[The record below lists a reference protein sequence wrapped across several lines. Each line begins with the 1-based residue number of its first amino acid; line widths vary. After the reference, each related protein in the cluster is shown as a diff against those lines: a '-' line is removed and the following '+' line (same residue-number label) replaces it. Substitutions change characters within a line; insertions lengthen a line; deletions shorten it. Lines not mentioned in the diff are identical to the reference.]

1 MPGAHPLDSAGAG
14 ANFPGHPSRRGVA
27 IRISR
32 TPRTGSYRTSKRRL
46 PPMRVAVSL
55 LAAAVLALPA
65 ALPQAAGASPISDA
79 RQLTFEG
86 KRAGEGYFS
95 ADGSKMI
102 FQSERVEGNPF
113 FQMYLFDL
121 ETGDIERL
129 STGVGKTT
137 CGWIHPGGEKALFAT
152 TQFDP
157 RAEEKMQAELEARAS
172 GETRRYSWD
181 YDPTYEIVETDLEEG
196 GYTKLTDARGYDA
209 EGAYSPDGE
218 HIVFASN
225 RHAYARDLSRE
236 EEQRLERQ
244 PSYFMDIYVMDSDG
258 SDVRRLTDA
267 PGYDG
272 GPFWSADG
280 EKIVWRRFAE
290 DGKTAEVY
298 TMDAD
303 GSDIRQITHMGV
315 MSWAPFFHP
324 SGEYIIFANNKHGFD
339 NFELYI
345 VDAEGRKQPV
355 RITDREGFDGL
366 PTFAP
371 GGETISWTSNATSSG
386 NSQLFIADWEHQEAL
401 ALLAEAPLRER
412 AAAPSVEGTSPEI
425 AVADLK
431 RHVEALTAEEMAGRL
446 TGTEGARKATGY
458 VAETFRGL
466 GLAPAGV
473 DGGMFQPFEFTAGV
487 ALAEGNTLSVSVDG
501 EARDLE
507 VKERW
512 RPLAFSKPGTV
523 EQTGVT
529 FAGYGIVAPETGE
542 RPGLDSY
549 QDVDVA
555 GQWVL
560 VWRGMP
566 GELSRE
572 RRTYLSRFA
581 DPRYKASVAK
591 ANGAAGVIFAPPP
604 RDDFPDE
611 LPRMS
616 YEASSGSANLP
627 VVAVDRAAMERM
639 LSILGD
645 ELDAVAARLDEGE
658 TGARRLIGVEAA
670 AEIALDQETR
680 TGRNVLARLDL
691 DGEPA
696 GEGRPPL
703 VIGAHVDHLGRG
715 ETAGS
720 LAGAEGEGK
729 IHPGADDNASGVAA
743 LIEVAQWLKAREEE
757 LEGARDVIF
766 AAWSGEEL
774 GLLGASHFTDAK
786 VEAANAE
793 DLSELVSAYI
803 NMDMVGRLSD
813 EVIAGGVASSPIWE
827 REIERRN
834 AVVRLPITTSADP
847 YMPTDA
853 TAFYLKGVPILSL
866 FTGAHGDYHR
876 PSDTADK
883 LNYEGLRDVARF
895 VALVGRSR
903 ALSADEPEFVERER
917 PGGEG
922 GRQMGGVRLG
932 TIPDYAEEGV
942 TGVPLSGVA
951 KGGPAAEAGLKG
963 GDVVVELAGEDLENI
978 YDYVRVINGLKP
990 GEEVS
995 ITVRRDG
1002 EPVEM
1007 GIVPA
1012 RRE

>member
-1 MPGAHPLDSAGAG
+1 
-14 ANFPGHPSRRGVA
+14 
-27 IRISR
+27 
-32 TPRTGSYRTSKRRL
+32 
-46 PPMRVAVSL
+46 MRFVSL
-55 LAAAVLALPA
+55 LVAAALLVPA
-65 ALPQAAGASPISDA
+65 ALPADASASPISDA

-95 ADGSKMI
+95 ADGTKMI
-102 FQSERVEGNPF
+102 FQSERTAGNPF

-121 ETGDIERL
+121 ETGDVERL

-137 CGWIHPGGEKALFAT
+137 CGWLHPDGEKALFAT

-157 RAEEKMQAELEARAS
+157 KAEEKMQAELEARES
-172 GETRRYSWD
+172 GQERRYSWD
-181 YDPTYEIVETDLEEG
+181 YDPTYEIVETDLEDG
-196 GYTKLTDARGYDA
+196 GYKKLTDARGYDA
-209 EGAYSPDGE
+209 EGSYAPDGDQ
-218 HIVFASN
+218 IVFASN
-225 RHAYARDLSRE
+225 RHAYARDLSDE
-236 EEQRLERQ
+236 EAARLERQ

-290 DGKTAEVY
+290 DGKTAEIY

-303 GSDIRQITHMGV
+303 GSDIRQITDMGV

-324 SGEYIIFANNKHGFD
+324 SGDYIIFANNKQGFA
-339 NFELYI
+339 NFELYL
-345 VDAEGRKQPV
+345 VDAQGRKQPV
-355 RITDREGFDGL
+355 RVTEREGFDGL
-366 PTFAP
+366 PTFSP
-371 GGETISWTSNATSSG
+371 DGETISWTSDATSSG
-386 NSQLFIADWEHQEAL
+386 NSQLFIADWDHQEAL
-401 ALLAEAPLRER
+401 AMLAEAPLAER
-412 AAAPSVEGTSPEI
+412 ASAPAVDGTSPEI
-425 AVADLK
+425 SVADLK
-431 RHVEALTAEEMAGRL
+431 RHVGKLTAEEMAGRL
-446 TGTEGARKATGY
+446 TGTEGAERATAY
-458 VAETFRGL
+458 VAEAFRGL
-466 GLAPAGV
+466 GLTPAGA
-473 DGGMFQPFEFTAGV
+473 DGGLFQPFEFTAGV
-487 ALAEGNTLSVSVDG
+487 ALADGNALSVSVDG
-501 EARDLE
+501 QSKPLAVEA
-507 VKERW
+507 RW
-512 RPLAFSKPGTV
+512 RPLAFSEPGKV

-529 FAGYGIVAPETGE
+529 FAGYGIVAPESGDA
-542 RPGLDSY
+542 PALNSY
-549 QDVDVA
+549 QDLDVE

-560 VWRGMP
+560 IWRGMP

-611 LPRMS
+611 LPRVS
-616 YEASSGSANLP
+616 YEASSGSSNLP
-627 VVAVDRAAMERM
+627 VVAVDRQAMQRM

-645 ELDAVAARLDEGE
+645 ELDDVAARLDQGE
-658 TGARRLIGVEAA
+658 AGGRQLIGVEAE
-670 AEIALDQETR
+670 AEIALDQERR

-691 DGEPA
+691 DGKPD

-743 LIEVAQWLKAREEE
+743 LIEVAQWLKAREDK
-757 LEGARDVIF
+757 LDGARDVIF

-774 GLLGASHFTDAK
+774 GLLGSSHFTGSK
-786 VEAANAE
+786 VETAGAE

-834 AVVRLPITTSADP
+834 AVVGLPITTSADP

-866 FTGAHGDYHR
+866 FTGAHEDYHR

-883 LNYEGLRDVARF
+883 LNYEGLRDIARF

-903 ALSADEPEFVERER
+903 ALAAEEPEFVKRER

-922 GRQMGGVRLG
+922 GRRMGSVKLG
-932 TIPDYAEEGV
+932 TIPDYAEEDA
-942 TGVPLSGVA
+942 TGVPLSGVVE
-951 KGGPAAEAGLKG
+951 GGPAQEAGLKG
-963 GDVVVELAGEDLENI
+963 GDVVVELAGQELENI
-978 YDYVRVINGLKP
+978 YDYVRAINGLKP
-990 GEEVS
+990 GEEVA

-1002 EPVEM
+1002 EPVELS
-1007 GIVPA
+1007 ITPT

>member
-1 MPGAHPLDSAGAG
+1 
-14 ANFPGHPSRRGVA
+14 
-27 IRISR
+27 
-32 TPRTGSYRTSKRRL
+32 
-46 PPMRVAVSL
+46 MRVASL
-55 LAAAVLALPA
+55 LVAFALLVPPAVPDA
-65 ALPQAAGASPISDA
+65 ALASPISNA

-86 KRAGEGYFS
+86 QRAGEGYFS

-102 FQSERVEGNPF
+102 FQSERTQGNPF
-113 FQMYLFDL
+113 FQIYLFDL
-121 ETGDIERL
+121 ETGDVERL

-137 CGWIHPGGEKALFAT
+137 CGWLHPDGERALFAT

-157 RAEEKMQAELEARAS
+157 TAEQKMQAELQARAE
-172 GETRRYSWD
+172 GTDRRYAWD
-181 YDPTYEIVETDLEEG
+181 YDPTYEIVETDLDDG

-209 EGAYSPDGE
+209 EGSYSPDGSK
-218 HIVFASN
+218 IVFASN
-225 RHAYARDLSRE
+225 RHAYAQELSE
-236 EEQRLERQ
+236 AEAERLDNQ
-244 PSYFMDIYVMDSDG
+244 PSYFMDLYVMDSDG
-258 SDVRRLTDA
+258 TDVRRLTDT

-272 GPFWSADG
+272 GPFWRADG
-280 EKIVWRRFAE
+280 DKIVWRRFSE
-290 DGKTAEVY
+290 DGKRAEIY

-303 GSDIRQITHMGV
+303 GTDVRQITDLGV

-324 SGEYIIFANNKHGFD
+324 SGDYIIFANNQQGFA

-345 VDAEGRKQPV
+345 VDAEGRREPV
-355 RITDREGFDGL
+355 RVTDREGFDGL

-371 GGETISWTSNATSSG
+371 DGETISWTSNATSSG
-386 NSQLFIADWEHQEAL
+386 DSQLFIADWDHQQAL
-401 ALLAEAPLRER
+401 QLLDQAPLAER
-412 AAAPSVEGTSPEI
+412 AAAPSVDGTSAEI
-425 AVADLK
+425 TVADLK
-431 RHVEALTAEEMAGRL
+431 RHVERLTAKEMAGRL
-446 TGTEGARKATGY
+446 TGTEGAKRATAY
-458 VAETFRGL
+458 VADAFRGL
-466 GLAPAGV
+466 GLTPAGA
-473 DGGMFQPFEFTAGV
+473 DGGLFQPFEFTAGV
-487 ALAEGNTLSVSVDG
+487 ALATGNTLSVSVDG
-501 EARDLE
+501 EARPLGVE
-507 VKERW
+507 ARW
-512 RPLAFSKPGTV
+512 RPLAFSEPGSV

-529 FAGYGIVAPETGE
+529 FAGYGIVAPDSGDQ
-542 RPGLDSY
+542 PGLNSY
-549 QDVDVA
+549 REIDVE

-560 VWRGMP
+560 IWRGMP
-566 GELSRE
+566 GELSQT

-604 RDDFPDE
+604 RAGFPDT
-611 LPRMS
+611 LPRLS

-627 VVAVDRAAMERM
+627 VLAVDRQAMRRM

-645 ELDAVAARLDEGE
+645 QLDDVAAQLDRGE
-658 TGARRLIGVEAA
+658 PGGRRLIGVEAA

-691 DGEPA
+691 DGQPA
-696 GEGRPPL
+696 DQGRPPL

-743 LIEVAQWLKAREEE
+743 LIEVAQWLQARQGK
-757 LEGARDVIF
+757 LNGARDVIF

-774 GLLGASHFTDAK
+774 GLLGASHFVDARA
-786 VEAANAE
+786 EAAGAE
-793 DLSELVSAYI
+793 NLSDLVSAYI

-813 EVIAGGVASSPIWE
+813 RVIAGGTGSSPIWA

-834 AVVRLPITTSADP
+834 AVVGLPIKTSADT

-866 FTGAHGDYHR
+866 FTGAHDDYHR

-883 LNYEGLRDVARF
+883 LNYQGLREIARF

-903 ALSADEPEFVERER
+903 ALAADEPAFVERER
-917 PGGEG
+917 PGAEG
-922 GRQMGGVRLG
+922 GRQMGNVKLG
-932 TIPDYAEEGV
+932 TVPDYAEQDV
-942 TGVPLSGVA
+942 DGVPLSGVV
-951 KGGPAAEAGLKG
+951 KGGPAEDAGLKG
-963 GDVVVELAGEDLENI
+963 GDVVVELAGQEVANI
-978 YDYVRVINGLKP
+978 YDYVRAINGLKP
-990 GEEVS
+990 GEQVT

-1002 EPVEM
+1002 TPVELQ
-1007 GIVPA
+1007 ITPT

>member
-1 MPGAHPLDSAGAG
+1 
-14 ANFPGHPSRRGVA
+14 
-27 IRISR
+27 
-32 TPRTGSYRTSKRRL
+32 
-46 PPMRVAVSL
+46 MRVAPL
-55 LAAAVLALPA
+55 LVAAALTVPIALPD
-65 ALPQAAGASPISDA
+65 AGAASPISDA

-86 KRAGEGYFS
+86 ERAGEGYFS

-102 FQSERVEGNPF
+102 FQSERTEGNPF

-121 ETGDIERL
+121 ETGDVERL

-137 CGWIHPGGEKALFAT
+137 CGWLHPDGERALFAT

-157 RAEEKMQAELEARAS
+157 KAKEKMEAELEARAT
-172 GETRRYSWD
+172 GEDRRYSWD

-196 GYTKLTDARGYDA
+196 GYKKLTDARGYDA

-218 HIVFASN
+218 QIVFASN
-225 RHAYARDLSRE
+225 RHAYARDLSE
-236 EEQRLERQ
+236 AEAERLERQ
-244 PSYFMDIYVMDSDG
+244 PSYFMDIYVMDADG
-258 SDVRRLTDA
+258 TDVRRLTDA

-280 EKIVWRRFAE
+280 EQIVWRRFSE
-290 DGKTAEVY
+290 DGKTAEIY
-298 TMDAD
+298 TANAD
-303 GSDIRQITHMGV
+303 GTEITQITDMGV

-324 SGEYIIFANNKHGFD
+324 SGDYIIFSNNKQGFA

-371 GGETISWTSNATSSG
+371 DGETISWTSNATSSG
-386 NSQLFIADWEHQEAL
+386 NSQLFIADWDHQQAL
-401 ALLAEAPLRER
+401 AMLEQAPLADR
-412 AAAPSVEGTSPEI
+412 AQAPAIDGTAPEI
-425 AVADLK
+425 RTADLK

-446 TGTEGARKATGY
+446 TGTEGAERATAY
-458 VAETFRGL
+458 VADAFRGL
-466 GLAPAGV
+466 GLEPAGT
-473 DGGMFQPFEFTAGV
+473 DGGFFQPFEFTAGV
-487 ALAEGNTLSVSVDG
+487 ALAEGNRLSVSVDG
-501 EARDLE
+501 QAHDLPVE
-507 VKERW
+507 ERW
-512 RPLAFSKPGTV
+512 RPLAFSEPGSV
-523 EQTGVT
+523 EETGVT

-542 RPGLDSY
+542 APGLNSY
-549 QDVDVA
+549 REIDVE

-560 VWRGMP
+560 IWRGMP
-566 GELSRE
+566 GELSQE
-572 RRTYLSRFA
+572 RRTDLSRFA

-604 RDDFPDE
+604 REDFPDT
-611 LPRMS
+611 LPRLS

-627 VVAVDRAAMERM
+627 VLAVDRQAMTRM

-645 ELDAVAARLDEGE
+645 ELDDVAAKLDKGE
-658 TGARRLIGVEAA
+658 AGGRRLIGVQAK

-691 DGEPA
+691 DGKPA
-696 GEGRPPL
+696 DEGRPPL

-720 LAGAEGEGK
+720 LAGAEAEGE

-743 LIEVAQWLKAREEE
+743 LIEVAQWLKARQDE
-757 LEGARDVIF
+757 LDGARDVIL

-774 GLLGASHFTDAK
+774 GLLGSSHFADAMAD
-786 VEAANAE
+786 AAGRE
-793 DLSELVSAYI
+793 DLAELVSAYL

-834 AVVRLPITTSADP
+834 AVVGLPITTSADT

-853 TAFYLKGVPILSL
+853 TAFYLRGVPILSL
-866 FTGAHGDYHR
+866 FTGAHEDYHR
-876 PSDTADK
+876 PADTADK
-883 LNYEGLRDVARF
+883 LNYEGLKDIARF
-895 VALVGRSR
+895 TALVGRSR
-903 ALSADEPEFVERER
+903 ALDADEPAYVERER

-922 GRQMGGVRLG
+922 GRRMGGVKLG

-942 TGVPLSGVA
+942 TGVPLSGVV
-951 KGGPAAEAGLKG
+951 KGGPAQEAGLKG
-963 GDVVVELAGEDLENI
+963 GDVVIELAGQDLENI

-990 GEEVS
+990 GEEVAV
-995 ITVRRDG
+995 TVRRDG
-1002 EPVEM
+1002 EPVELA
-1007 GIVPA
+1007 ITPT

>member
-1 MPGAHPLDSAGAG
+1 
-14 ANFPGHPSRRGVA
+14 
-27 IRISR
+27 
-32 TPRTGSYRTSKRRL
+32 
-46 PPMRVAVSL
+46 MRVVSL
-55 LAAAVLALPA
+55 LAAALLLVPA
-65 ALPQAAGASPISDA
+65 AFAHPAAASPISDA

-95 ADGSKMI
+95 ADGTKMI

-113 FQMYLFDL
+113 YQMYLFDL
-121 ETGDIERL
+121 ETGDVERL

-137 CGWIHPGGEKALFAT
+137 CGWIHPRGEKALFAT

-157 RAEEKMQAELEARAS
+157 RAKEKMKAELEARRK
-172 GETRRYSWD
+172 GEDRRYSWD

-196 GYTKLTDARGYDA
+196 GYEKLTDARGYDA
-209 EGAYSPDGE
+209 EGAYSPDGA

-225 RHAYARDLSRE
+225 RSAYARDLSE
-236 EEQRLERQ
+236 EEQARLERQ

-258 SDVRRLTDA
+258 TDVRRLTDA

-303 GSDIRQITHMGV
+303 GSDVRQITDMGV

-324 SGEYIIFANNKHGFD
+324 SGEYIIFSTNEQGFD
-339 NFELYI
+339 NFELYL
-345 VDAEGRKQPV
+345 VDAQGRKQPV
-355 RITDREGFDGL
+355 RVTNREGFDGL
-366 PTFAP
+366 PTFARD
-371 GGETISWTSNATSSG
+371 GETISWTSNATSSG
-386 NSQLFIADWEHQEAL
+386 NSQIFIANWDHQEAL
-401 ALLAEAPLRER
+401 AMLEEAPLAER
-412 AAAPSVEGTSPEI
+412 AQAPSVEGTAPEI
-425 AVADLK
+425 ETADLE
-431 RHVEALTAEEMAGRL
+431 RHVEKLTAEEMAGRL
-446 TGTEGARKATGY
+446 TGSTGARKATAY
-458 VAETFRGL
+458 VADAFRGL
-466 GLAPAGV
+466 GLEPAGA
-473 DGGMFQPFEFTAGV
+473 DGGFFQPFEFTAGV
-487 ALAEGNTLSVSVDG
+487 ALADGNALSVSVDG
-501 EARDLE
+501 QAKDLAVE
-507 VKERW
+507 ERW
-512 RPLAFSKPGTV
+512 RPLAFSAPGKA
-523 EQTGVT
+523 EETGVT

-542 RPGLDSY
+542 RDGLNSY
-549 QDVDVA
+549 RDLDVD

-560 VWRGMP
+560 IWRGMP
-566 GELSRE
+566 GELSRA
-572 RRTYLSRFA
+572 RRTELSRFA

-604 RDDFPDE
+604 RDDFPDT
-611 LPRMS
+611 LPRLS

-627 VVAVDRAAMERM
+627 VVAVDRQAMERM
-639 LSILGD
+639 LSILGA
-645 ELDAVAARLDEGE
+645 ELDAVAARLDQGE
-658 TGARRLIGVEAA
+658 AGGRQLIGVQAT

-691 DGEPA
+691 DGKPA

-720 LAGAEGEGK
+720 LAGAEAEGT

-743 LIEVAQWLKAREEE
+743 LIEVAQWLTARQDE
-757 LEGARDVIF
+757 LDGARDVIF

-774 GLLGASHFTDAK
+774 GLLGSSHF
-786 VEAANAE
+786 VEARAE
-793 DLSELVSAYI
+793 AAGADDLSELVSAYI
-803 NMDMVGRLSD
+803 NLDMVGRLSD

-834 AVVRLPITTSADP
+834 AVVGLPITTSADT

-866 FTGAHGDYHR
+866 FTGAHEDYHR
-876 PSDTADK
+876 PADTADK
-883 LNYEGLRDVARF
+883 LNYEGLKEIARF
-895 VALVGRSR
+895 VALVGRSQ
-903 ALSADEPEFVERER
+903 ALTADEPEYVERER

-922 GRQMGGVRLG
+922 GRRMGGVKLG
-932 TIPDYAEEGV
+932 TIPDYAEED
-942 TGVPLSGVA
+942 TAGVPLSGVV
-951 KGGPAAEAGLKG
+951 KGGPAQQAGLQG
-963 GDVVVELAGEDLENI
+963 GDVVIGLAGQDLENI
-978 YDYVRVINGLKP
+978 YDYMRVINGLKP
-990 GEEVS
+990 GEDVP

-1002 EPVEM
+1002 EPVELT
-1007 GIVPA
+1007 ITPI

>member
-1 MPGAHPLDSAGAG
+1 
-14 ANFPGHPSRRGVA
+14 
-27 IRISR
+27 
-32 TPRTGSYRTSKRRL
+32 
-46 PPMRVAVSL
+46 MRVASL
-55 LAAAVLALPA
+55 LVAAALLVPIALSDAAPA
-65 ALPQAAGASPISDA
+65 GPISDA

-102 FQSERVEGNPF
+102 FQSERTAGNPF
-113 FQMYLFDL
+113 FQIYLFDL
-121 ETGDIERL
+121 ETGDVERL

-137 CGWIHPGGEKALFAT
+137 CGWIHPSGEKALFAT

-157 RAEEKMQAELEARAS
+157 QAEEKMQAELEARES
-172 GETRRYSWD
+172 GQERRYSWD
-181 YDPTYEIVETDLEEG
+181 YDPTYEIVETDLDEG
-196 GYTKLTDARGYDA
+196 GYRKLTDARGYDA

-218 HIVFASN
+218 QIVFASN
-225 RHAYARDLSRE
+225 RSAYARDLSE
-236 EEQRLERQ
+236 EEQARLERQ
-244 PSYFMDIYVMDSDG
+244 PSYFMDLYVMDSDG
-258 SDVRRLTDA
+258 TDVRRLTDA

-280 EKIVWRRFAE
+280 EQIVWRRFAE

-303 GSDIRQITHMGV
+303 GSDIRQITDMGV

-324 SGEYIIFANNKHGFD
+324 SGEYIIFSNNEQGFD
-339 NFELYI
+339 NFELYL
-345 VDAEGRKQPV
+345 VDAAGRKQPV
-355 RITDREGFDGL
+355 RVTNREGFDGL
-366 PTFAP
+366 PTFSP
-371 GGETISWTSNATSSG
+371 DGETISWTSNATTSG
-386 NSQLFIADWEHQEAL
+386 NSQLFIADWDHQQAL
-401 ALLAEAPLRER
+401 AMLEQAPRAER
-412 AAAPSVEGTSPEI
+412 ASAPAVDGTAPEI
-425 AVADLK
+425 RAADLK
-431 RHVEALTAEEMAGRL
+431 RHVEELTAEEMAGRL
-446 TGTEGARKATGY
+446 TGTEGAKRATAY
-458 VAETFRGL
+458 VADAFRGL
-466 GLAPAGV
+466 DLAPAGL
-473 DGGMFQPFEFTAGV
+473 DGGFFQPFEFTAGV
-487 ALAEGNTLSVSVDG
+487 ALADGNDLSVSVDG
-501 EARDLE
+501 QFKPLAVEQ
-507 VKERW
+507 RW
-512 RPLAFSKPGTV
+512 RPLAFSKAGTV
-523 EQTGVT
+523 ETTGVT
-529 FAGYGIVAPETGE
+529 FAGYGIVAPESGDAE
-542 RPGLDSY
+542 ALNSYRELD
-549 QDVDVA
+549 VE

-560 VWRGMP
+560 IWRGMP

-591 ANGAAGVIFAPPP
+591 ANGAAGVIVAPPP

-611 LPRMS
+611 LPRLS

-627 VVAVDRAAMERM
+627 VLAVDRAAMHRM

-645 ELDAVAARLDEGE
+645 ELDDVAARLDRGE
-658 TGARRLIGVEAA
+658 AGGRQLIGVEAEA
-670 AEIALDQETR
+670 KIALDQEQR

-691 DGEPA
+691 DGKPA

-703 VIGAHVDHLGRG
+703 VVGAHVDHLGRG

-720 LAGAEGEGK
+720 LAGAAGEGK
-729 IHPGADDNASGVAA
+729 VHPGADDNASGVAA
-743 LIEVAQWLKAREEE
+743 LIEVAQWLKARESE
-757 LEGARDVIF
+757 LDGARDVIF

-786 VEAANAE
+786 VKATGAE
-793 DLSELVSAYI
+793 DLAELVSAYI

-834 AVVRLPITTSADP
+834 AVVGLPITTSADP

-866 FTGAHGDYHR
+866 FTGAHEDYHR

-883 LNYEGLRDVARF
+883 LNYDGLRDIARF

-903 ALSADEPEFVERER
+903 ALAAAEPEFVKRAR

-922 GRQMGGVRLG
+922 GRRMGGVKLG
-932 TIPDYAEEGV
+932 TIPDYAEEDL
-942 TGVPLSGVA
+942 TGVPLSGVVE
-951 KGGPAAEAGLKG
+951 GGPAQEAGLKG
-963 GDVVVELAGEDLENI
+963 GDVVVELAGQELENI

-990 GEEVS
+990 GEDVA

-1002 EPVEM
+1002 EPVELS
-1007 GIVPA
+1007 ITPT

>member
-1 MPGAHPLDSAGAG
+1 MRIPSFLVAVAATLAIALPGA
-14 ANFPGHPSRRGVA
+14 
-27 IRISR
+27 
-32 TPRTGSYRTSKRRL
+32 GS
-46 PPMRVAVSL
+46 
-55 LAAAVLALPA
+55 
-65 ALPQAAGASPISDA
+65 ASPISDA

-102 FQSERVEGNPF
+102 FQSERVAGNPF

-121 ETGDIERL
+121 ETGDVERL

-137 CGWIHPGGEKALFAT
+137 CGWIHPSGEKALFAT

-157 RAEEKMQAELEARAS
+157 RAEEKMQAELEARES
-172 GETRRYSWD
+172 GESRRYSWD
-181 YDPTYEIVETDLEEG
+181 YDPTYEIVETDLAEG

-225 RHAYARDLSRE
+225 RAAYARDLSD
-236 EEQRLERQ
+236 EEQARLENQ

-258 SDVRRLTDA
+258 TDVRRLTDA

-280 EKIVWRRFAE
+280 EEIVWRRFAE

-298 TMDAD
+298 TMNAD
-303 GSDIRQITHMGV
+303 GSDITQITDMGV

-324 SGEYIIFANNKHGFD
+324 SGEYIIFSNNQQGFD
-339 NFELYI
+339 NFELYV

-355 RITDREGFDGL
+355 RITNREGFDGL

-371 GGETISWTSNATSSG
+371 DGGTISWTSNATTSG
-386 NSQLFIADWEHQEAL
+386 NSQLFIADWDHQQAL
-401 ALLAEAPLRER
+401 AMLEEAPRAER
-412 AAAPSVEGTSPEI
+412 ARAPAVDGTAPEI
-425 AVADLK
+425 RVADLK

-446 TGTEGARKATGY
+446 TGTAGADRATAY
-458 VAETFRGL
+458 VADAFGGL
-466 GLAPAGV
+466 GLEPAGA

-487 ALAEGNTLSVSVDG
+487 ALADGNALSVSVDG
-501 EARDLE
+501 EAKELAVE
-507 VKERW
+507 ERW
-512 RPLAFSKPGTV
+512 RPLAFSAPDAV

-529 FAGYGIVAPETGE
+529 FAGYGIVAPDSADTQA
-542 RPGLDSY
+542 LNSY
-549 QDVDVA
+549 QDLDVE

-560 VWRGMP
+560 IWRGMP
-566 GELSRE
+566 ADLPRE
-572 RRTYLSRFA
+572 RRTDLSRFA

-604 RDDFPDE
+604 RADFPDT
-611 LPRMS
+611 LPRLS

-627 VVAVDRAAMERM
+627 VLAVDRKAMHRM

-645 ELDAVAARLDEGE
+645 ELTDIAGKLDKGE
-658 TGARRLIGVEAA
+658 AGGRRLIGVEAA

-691 DGEPA
+691 DGKPA

-720 LAGAEGEGK
+720 LAGAEAEGK
-729 IHPGADDNASGVAA
+729 VHPGADDNASGVAA
-743 LIEVAQWLKAREEE
+743 LIEVAQWLKARQDE

-774 GLLGASHFTDAK
+774 GLLGSSHFTDATI
-786 VEAANAE
+786 EAAGAE
-793 DLSELVSAYI
+793 DLSELVSAYL

-834 AVVRLPITTSADP
+834 AVVGLPIATSADP

-853 TAFYLKGVPILSL
+853 TAFYLQGVPILSL
-866 FTGAHGDYHR
+866 FTGAHEDYHR

-883 LNYEGLRDVARF
+883 LNYEGLRDIARF

-903 ALSADEPEFVERER
+903 ALAPEEPEFVKRER

-922 GRQMGGVRLG
+922 GRRMGGVKLG

-942 TGVPLSGVA
+942 TGVPLSGVVE
-951 KGGPAAEAGLKG
+951 GGPAQDAGLEG
-963 GDVVVELAGEDLENI
+963 GDVVTELAGQDLENI

-990 GEEVS
+990 GEEVT

-1002 EPVEM
+1002 EPVELA
-1007 GIVPA
+1007 ITPA